1 MSLEIGG
8 RNKSVQYLNMTKC
21 GKESLNDS
29 GAAETCRV
37 TYKTKNTPFLKNQAD
52 YLCAVTRFSVPL
64 TEIPIIK
71 QGHSF
76 SVYRYQD
83 FEYYMFRQNMDA
95 FNEFIRADENFDN
108 FMTTNGVN
116 KEDAGAVRNSF
127 TDYVVFLGRNFD
139 DYFTNDFL
147 AAQTYDDIYV
157 FNSFLTFIETH
168 PDNSVATITLPSAFS
183 TFQFLTTIRNKLETT
198 TAEVNYLK
206 LADGTYTDTLRTMS
220 SFDLARTTMLSERI
234 KMTLTPDCRFR
245 VQVTN
250 DGFLRNW
257 YVKMSRGLFSM
268 LQFQTSP
275 TDAIPSTDATNGD
288 HEKWRLI
295 GRRFHGA
302 GNTLVISPLANA
314 NNQTVKELTNSGL
327 TYKKFPTQ
335 INQRADL
342 PPGNIADASLIPTL
356 RQTTFQTDSIAPLNQ
371 IYAYT
376 WVEHTAHMSCADI
389 SRIREIVFSSDL
401 FVLSEG
407 NAENTYKRFLCD
419 FQVFNGT
426 SFSYQVQDIPNVD
439 PYVVSDLAFL
449 TNRASMTE
457 TLPSHRFFQNT
468 NPSAGRW
475 QDLITPAP
483 LWEIEVRATVK
494 VWDYENQVYNFED
507 IPLPAGQQFTV
518 KMIFVSKD
526 NQVVTI
532 AEKPNKYHS

>member
-37 TYKTKNTPFLKNQAD
+37 SYKTKNTPFLKNQAD

-76 SVYRYQD
+76 TVFKYED
-83 FEYYMFRQNMDA
+83 AEYLLFRQNMDS
-95 FNEFIRADENFDN
+95 FNEFILADVNFLQFVTDN
-108 FMTTNGVN
+108 EFDFEIQDP
-116 KEDAGAVRNSF
+116 KE
-127 TDYVVFLGRNFD
+127 VFLDYLGLIGRSFD

-147 AAQTYDDIYV
+147 EAQTYDEVYV
-157 FNSFLTFIETH
+157 FNVFLDFVETQA
-168 PDNSVATITLPSAFS
+168 DNMVTQVQLPSAFS
-183 TFQFLTTIRNKLETT
+183 TFQFLNSIRDALETT

-206 LADGTYTDTLRTMS
+206 NDQGVYVDALRTMPRY
-220 SFDLARTTMLSERI
+220 DLVRTTMLSERI

-245 VQVTN
+245 GQVTN
-250 DGFLRNW
+250 DGFLKNW
-257 YVKMSRGLFSM
+257 YVKMSRGMFSM

-275 TDAIPSTDATNGD
+275 TDAIPSTNMTNGD

-302 GNTLVISPLANA
+302 SNTLSLNILSAE
-314 NNQTVKELTNSGL
+314 NNQTVNELLNSGL
-327 TYKKFPTQ
+327 TYRKFSTE

-342 PPGNIADASLIPTL
+342 PMGNISDASILANE
-356 RQTTFQTDSIAPLNQ
+356 RQTSFQNESIVPLNQ
-371 IYAYT
+371 MYPYT
-376 WVEHTAHMSCADI
+376 WVEHTAHMSCADM

-426 SFSYQVQDIPNVD
+426 SFSYQVQDMQNVD
-439 PYVVSDLAFL
+439 PYISSEQGFL
-449 TNRASMTE
+449 TKRANMTE
-457 TLPSHRFFQNT
+457 TLPSHRFFQNS

-494 VWDYENQVYNFED
+494 VWDYEDQEYRFED

>member
-37 TYKTKNTPFLKNQAD
+37 SYKTKNTPFLKNQAD

-71 QGHSF
+71 QGHDF
-76 SVYRYQD
+76 TVYKYED
-83 FEYYMFRQNMDA
+83 VEYLLFRQNIDA
-95 FNEFIRADENFDN
+95 FNDFILADENFQQFAIDTGIN
-108 FMTTNGVN
+108 LT
-116 KEDAGAVRNSF
+116 EHDPR
-127 TDYVVFLGRNFD
+127 DVFLDYLGQIGRSFD
-139 DYFTNDFL
+139 DYFANDFL
-147 AAQTYDDIYV
+147 ANQTYDEVYV
-157 FNSFLTFIETH
+157 FNTFLDFVETQ
-168 PDNSVATITLPSAFS
+168 PDNMVTQVQLPSAFS
-183 TFQFLTTIRNKLETT
+183 TFQFLNSIRDALETT

-206 LADGTYTDTLRTMS
+206 NDQGVYVDALRTMPR
-220 SFDLARTTMLSERI
+220 FDLVRTTMLSERI

-250 DGFLRNW
+250 DGFLKNW

-275 TDAIPSTDATNGD
+275 TDAIPSTNMTNGD

-302 GNTLVISPLANA
+302 SNTLSLNILSAE
-314 NNQTVKELTNSGL
+314 NNQTVNELFNSGL
-327 TYKKFPTQ
+327 TYRKFSTE

-342 PPGNIADASLIPTL
+342 PMGNISDASVLANE
-356 RQTTFQTDSIAPLNQ
+356 RQTSFQIDSIAPLNQ
-371 IYAYT
+371 MYPYT
-376 WVEHTAHMSCADI
+376 WVEHTAHMSCADM

-426 SFSYQVQDIPNVD
+426 SFSYQVQDMPNVD
-439 PYVVSDLAFL
+439 PYITSELAFL
-449 TNRASMTE
+449 TKRANMTE
-457 TLPSHRFFQNT
+457 TLPSHRFFQNN

-494 VWDYENQVYNFED
+494 VWDYEEQVYRFED
-507 IPLPAGQQFTV
+507 IPSPR
-518 KMIFVSKD
+518 VSSS
-526 NQVVTI
+526 
-532 AEKPNKYHS
+532 P